1 MLHLLPESIR
11 VEDDDTDKTK
21 QSNAGGFSPTHR
33 RGVKAFH

>member
-11 VEDDDTDKTK
+11 VQDDTDKTK
-21 QSNAGGFSPTHR
+21 QNNAGGFSPTHR